1 MKIMLPVI
9 YTHHTA
15 ILKRWEF
22 RAFPFV
28 VGLVV
33 ALLLAMPSKA
43 FAFGPLT
50 HLAAGLPILQDAL
63 QGVFPAWIGQALG
76 SWPLAYLYGLLG
88 PDITIAR
95 NLADFHSH
103 CHNWRVGKEM
113 LAKSSSSKE
122 RAFALGY
129 LSHLAHDTYAHNL
142 FLPKKILFGT
152 PRYLSR
158 HILAEFMLDSRFSNF
173 SYLLESLH
181 ETLKDKDLDHLL
193 TETVTPVVFSF
204 RTNKFFFRR
213 LLALRQAGKLDA
225 RLQRLSG
232 RHPTFFT
239 EEELKQVLEAS
250 YVLVRGMLSDPASSP
265 LFLLDPT
272 GVENLKLVRF
282 FRRQIAHDSPIASPG
297 LKLTLKQEVY
307 ELIKANNRPF
317 ITLLEER
324 KERFGPLNGRFHPRS
339 ELPSLLLTCGP
350 VPSARPFSEELLR
363 H

>member
-1 MKIMLPVI
+1 
-9 YTHHTA
+9 
-15 ILKRWEF
+15 
-22 RAFPFV
+22 
-28 VGLVV
+28 
-33 ALLLAMPSKA
+33 
-43 FAFGPLT
+43 
-50 HLAAGLPILQDAL
+50 
-63 QGVFPAWIGQALG
+63 
-76 SWPLAYLYGLLG
+76 
-88 PDITIAR
+88 
-95 NLADFHSH
+95 
-103 CHNWRVGKEM
+103 
-113 LAKSSSSKE
+113 
-122 RAFALGY
+122 
-129 LSHLAHDTYAHNL
+129 
-142 FLPKKILFGT
+142 
-152 PRYLSR
+152 
-158 HILAEFMLDSRFSNF
+158 MLDSRFSNL

-239 EEELKQVLEAS
+239 EEELKEVLEAS
-250 YVLVRGMLSDPASSP
+250 YILVRGMLSDPASSP

-317 ITLLEER
+317 IALLEER

-339 ELPSLLLTCGP
+339 GLPSLLLTCGP

>member
-1 MKIMLPVI
+1 MLRVI
-9 YTHHTA
+9 YAHHTA
-15 ILKRWEF
+15 IFRRWEF
-22 RAFPFV
+22 RSFPILL
-28 VGLVV
+28 GLVAV
-33 ALLLAMPSKA
+33 FFFAMPSEA

-63 QGVFPAWIGQALG
+63 QGVFPSWIGQALA

-103 CHNWRVGKEM
+103 CHNWRVGKDM
-113 LAKSSSSKE
+113 LSKATSFKE

-142 FLPKKILFGT
+142 FLPEKILYGT

-158 HILAEFMLDSRFSNF
+158 HILTELMVDSQFSEL
-173 SYLLESLH
+173 SYVLENLH
-181 ETLKDKDLDHLL
+181 ETLKDKDLDRLL

-213 LLALRQAGKLDA
+213 LLAFRQAGKLDT
-225 RLQRLSG
+225 RLHRLSE
-232 RHPTFFT
+232 RHPSFLT
-239 EEELKQVLEAS
+239 EEEVKSLLEAS
-250 YVLVRGMLSDPASSP
+250 YALVRGVLDDPASSP

-272 GVENLKLVRF
+272 GIENLKLVRF
-282 FRRQIAHDSPIASPG
+282 FRRQIAHDAPIAPPG

-307 ELIKANNRPF
+307 ELIKASNRPF
-317 ITLLEER
+317 IALLEEQ
-324 KERFGPLNGRFHPRS
+324 KTMFGPPNGRFHPRS
-339 ELPSLLLTCGP
+339 GLPSLLSTFGP
-350 VPSARPFSEELLR
+350 PPLVRLPSRESLR